1 MTPKRESLHLPALIV
16 VKANSAVRSVALVLR
31 MTQPAGRLR
40 VPPHPP
46 PRPAGVRSMQTRTSY
61 IRAIRRIQQQFAD
74 APNVKRARLG
84 AKPGSSTVD
93 AK

>member
-1 MTPKRESLHLPALIV
+1 
-16 VKANSAVRSVALVLR
+16 
-31 MTQPAGRLR
+31 
-40 VPPHPP
+40 
-46 PRPAGVRSMQTRTSY
+46 MQTRTSY
-61 IRAIRRIQQQFAD
+61 IRAIRRIHQQFAD